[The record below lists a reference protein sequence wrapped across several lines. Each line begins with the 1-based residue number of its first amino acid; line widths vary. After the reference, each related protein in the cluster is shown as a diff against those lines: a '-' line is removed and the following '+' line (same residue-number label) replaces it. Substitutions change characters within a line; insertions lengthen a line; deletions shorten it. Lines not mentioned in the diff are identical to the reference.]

1 MPGPFWPRVPT
12 GTLSSRVYINPV
24 PPGPNPKPVTKSPF
38 VQVFPGGAQ
47 GSFPPDPSNPYSYL
61 INQNNPTPSNGGVN
75 AATSVDLFPMI
86 DANGKT
92 YFYTFDP
99 GLGNDDYYAPSTHY
113 FRVEDAQPYRV
124 PTIRWVTL
132 TYINLGLCNLG
143 LTITYCTVVPD
154 EKLGTEA
161 PQINTQ
167 SVKAVIGSVNN
178 IGSIMTQRIA
188 FPVISGMN
196 FQLSIVRP
204 AGGGPLS
211 LTKVT
216 IAGTVEDAKY

>member
-1 MPGPFWPRVPT
+1 MTDIITPFPIPRPTPKGPGTPT
-12 GTLSSRVYINPV
+12 G
-24 PPGPNPKPVTKSPF
+24 PPSPF
-38 VQVFPGGAQ
+38 SPF
-47 GSFPPDPSNPYSYL
+47 SYVY
-61 INQNNPTPSNGGVN
+61 NKNVATTSNGGVN
-75 AATSVDLFPMI
+75 ALTTADLYPMVDL
-86 DANGKT
+86 NGNA

-99 GLGNDDYYAPSTHY
+99 TQGYDDIYAASTHF

-132 TYINLGLCNLG
+132 TYINLGICNLT
-143 LTITYCTVVPD
+143 LTITYCTIVPD

-161 PQINTQ
+161 PQINSQT
-167 SVKAVIGSVNN
+167 VKAIIGSATNLK
-178 IGSIMTQRIA
+178 SIMTQRIA